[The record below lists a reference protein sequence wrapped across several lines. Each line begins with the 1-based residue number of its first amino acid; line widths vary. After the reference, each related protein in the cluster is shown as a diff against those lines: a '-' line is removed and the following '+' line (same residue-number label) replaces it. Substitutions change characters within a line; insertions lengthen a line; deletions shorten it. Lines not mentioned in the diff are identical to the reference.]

1 MTYEEWDANVH
12 DTVKRDATWHVQAY
26 RLGLYMA
33 DCAWLDCERL
43 AADPRG
49 ASAAQQLVRAVGS
62 VPANVAEGYAKR
74 SAKDRVRYFEYALG
88 SVAEARAWYVTA
100 ARGLSPDVVRTRC
113 EVLLSLTRLLLAM
126 IRGERARTAR

>member
-62 VPANVAEGYAKR
+62 VPANVAEGYAK
-74 SAKDRVRYFEYALG
+74 
-88 SVAEARAWYVTA
+88 A
-100 ARGLSPDVVRTRC
+100 ARRIGSGTSSMRWGRSRRP
-113 EVLLSLTRLLLAM
+113 A
-126 IRGERARTAR
+126 RGT